1 MKRFLAIGVIPTI
14 LVLSGVTLGLGWIG
28 PCMTLVP
35 GFGALDGWV
44 RLFAPDEFTEP
55 KTYSILT
62 GIVALWDEKHAGIAI
77 LLAGFSIAFPAVKLA
92 VMGYG
97 HAAVVAGKQTGTAWW
112 LAHHA
117 GKFSMLDVLVVA
129 VLVLAVKGM
138 PGDSDVVV
146 GWGLWSFAVSV
157 GLSMFA
163 AIGIA
168 WVEHRD
174 APSTPGTN
182 SSEPEPPSEP
192 NDEAG
197 DHSG

>member
-1 MKRFLAIGVIPTI
+1 MKRFLALGVIPAM
-14 LVLSGVTLGLGWIG
+14 LLLSGVTLGLGWIG

-35 GFGALDGWV
+35 GFGTLDGWV
-44 RLFAPDEFTEP
+44 RLFVPDEFTEP
-55 KTYSILT
+55 KTYSIFT

-77 LLAGFSIAFPAVKLA
+77 LLAGFSIAFPAIKLA

-146 GWGLWSFAVSV
+146 GWGLWSFAISV

-168 WVEHRD
+168 WVEHREGRGKHGR
-174 APSTPGTN
+174 TPDTD
-182 SSEPEPPSEP
+182 EPRNEPAI
-192 NDEAG
+192 EASA
-197 DHSG
+197 HSA